1 MHSDNNRSGFKVMTG
16 LIGMVKPLLPVM
28 ILAII
33 MGVIGHLVATF
44 ITILGG
50 YGIVKTGNF
59 KIIFLVLILFAVF
72 RGVFR
77 YLEQMSNHYIAFKLL
92 EIIRNKVFSVLRKLA
107 PAKLEGRERGNLISI
122 ITTDIE
128 LLEVFYAHTISPICI
143 AVIYSIVMIIFLG
156 TNHWSYA
163 LIAAIS
169 YITVGLIIPVING
182 RMGKATG
189 ENYRSGFG
197 ELNSYVLDNLRGIKE
212 VLQYSQGKERLDNM
226 NKKSASIENKQEKLK
241 SLENKQTVITNS
253 VIILSS
259 MITLYV
265 SSRLIEV
272 GSIDNLQGIVS
283 IIGIMSSFG
292 PTAALASLS
301 NNLHQTLASGNRV
314 LNILEE
320 TPIVED
326 IVGQEDMPL
335 GDIKAHRV
343 DFTYADSNKQVLE
356 GFYADIQKGKING
369 ILGASGSGKSTFLKL
384 LMRFFKAD
392 SGEIRYI
399 DEEKSVEVNNINTQS
414 LRHNIS
420 YVTQETQVFS
430 DTIEENIKIAKLD
443 ATTEEV
449 IEAAKKASLHEFIMT
464 LSHGYKT
471 RLSELGESLS
481 GGERQR
487 LGIARAFLHNGDIM
501 LLDEPTSNLDSLN
514 EAVILKSL
522 QREKDKKTIVIV
534 SHRKSTMAIA
544 ESIMEV

>member
-1 MHSDNNRSGFKVMTG
+1 MHNEKNRSGFKVMAG
-16 LIGMVKPLLPVM
+16 LIGMVKPLVPFM

-33 MGVIGHLVATF
+33 MGVIGNLVATF

-50 YGIVKTGNF
+50 YGIVKTGDF
-59 KIIFLVLILFAVF
+59 KFIFIVLVLFAVF

-92 EIIRNKVFSVLRKLA
+92 EIIRNKVFGVLRKLA
-107 PAKLEGRERGNLISI
+107 PAKLEGKERGNLISI

-143 AVIYSIVMIIFLG
+143 AVIYSIVMIVFLG
-156 TNHWSYA
+156 VNHWSFA
-163 LIAAIS
+163 VIAVIA
-169 YITVGLIIPVING
+169 YIIVGLIIPIING
-182 RMGKATG
+182 RIGKNIG
-189 ENYRSGFG
+189 EEYRSGFG

-212 VLQYSQGKERLDNM
+212 VLQYDQGKERLDNM
-226 NKKSASIENKQEKLK
+226 NTKSASIENKQSKLK
-241 SLENKQTVITNS
+241 SLENKQAVITNS
-253 VIILSS
+253 VIMVTS

-265 SSRLIEV
+265 SYRLIEV
-272 GSIDNLQGIVS
+272 GSINNLQGIIS

-320 TPIVED
+320 KPMVED

-335 GDIKAHRV
+335 GDIKAYRI
-343 DFTYADSNKQVLE
+343 DFTYADSNKQVLD
-356 GFYADIQKGKING
+356 GFNATIKKGKING

-399 DEEKSVEVNNINTQS
+399 DKEKYVEVNNINTQS
-414 LRHNIS
+414 VRSNIS

-430 DTIEENIKIAKLD
+430 DTIEENIRIAKLD
-443 ATTEEV
+443 ATTDEV

-464 LSHGYKT
+464 LPHGYNT

-487 LGIARAFLHNGDIM
+487 IGIARAFLHDGDIM

-514 EAVILKSL
+514 EAVILKAL
-522 QREKDKKTIVIV
+522 ETEKDKKTIVIV

>member
-1 MHSDNNRSGFKVMTG
+1 MHNEKNRSGFKVMAG
-16 LIGMVKPLLPVM
+16 LIGMVKPLVPFM

-33 MGVIGHLVATF
+33 MGVIGNLVATF

-50 YGIVKTGNF
+50 YGIVKTGDF
-59 KIIFLVLILFAVF
+59 KFIFIVLVLFAVF

-92 EIIRNKVFSVLRKLA
+92 EIIRNKVFGVLRKLA
-107 PAKLEGRERGNLISI
+107 PAKLEGKERGNLISI

-143 AVIYSIVMIIFLG
+143 AVIYSIVMIVFLG
-156 TNHWSYA
+156 VNHWSFA
-163 LIAAIS
+163 VIAVIA
-169 YITVGLIIPVING
+169 YIIMGLIIPIING
-182 RMGKATG
+182 RIGKNIG
-189 ENYRSGFG
+189 EEYRSGFG

-212 VLQYSQGKERLDNM
+212 VLQYDQGKERLDNM
-226 NKKSASIENKQEKLK
+226 NTKSASIENKQSKLK
-241 SLENKQTVITNS
+241 SLENKQAVITNS
-253 VIILSS
+253 VIMVTS

-265 SSRLIEV
+265 SYRLIEV
-272 GSIDNLQGIVS
+272 GSINNLQGIIS

-320 TPIVED
+320 KPMVED
-326 IVGQEDMPL
+326 IVGQEDMPV
-335 GDIKAHRV
+335 GDIKAYRI
-343 DFTYADSNKQVLE
+343 DFTYADSNKQVLD
-356 GFYADIQKGKING
+356 GFNATIKKGKING

-384 LMRFFKAD
+384 LMRFFKAN

-399 DEEKSVEVNNINTQS
+399 DKEKSVEVNNINTQS
-414 LRHNIS
+414 VRSNIS

-430 DTIEENIKIAKLD
+430 DTIEENIRIAKLD
-443 ATTEEV
+443 ATTDEV

-464 LSHGYKT
+464 LPHGYNT

-487 LGIARAFLHNGDIM
+487 IGIARAFLHDGDIM

-514 EAVILKSL
+514 EAVILKAL
-522 QREKDKKTIVIV
+522 ETEKDKKTIVIV

>member
-1 MHSDNNRSGFKVMTG
+1 MHNEKNRSGFKVMAG
-16 LIGMVKPLLPVM
+16 LIGMVKPLVPFM

-33 MGVIGHLVATF
+33 MGVIGNLVATF

-50 YGIVKTGNF
+50 YGIVKTGDF
-59 KIIFLVLILFAVF
+59 KFIFIVLVLFAVF

-92 EIIRNKVFSVLRKLA
+92 EIIRNKVFGVLRKLA
-107 PAKLEGRERGNLISI
+107 PAKLEGKERGNLISI

-143 AVIYSIVMIIFLG
+143 AVIYSIVMIVFLG
-156 TNHWSYA
+156 VNHWSFA
-163 LIAAIS
+163 VIAVIA
-169 YITVGLIIPVING
+169 YIIMGLIIPIING
-182 RMGKATG
+182 RIGKNIG
-189 ENYRSGFG
+189 EEYRSGFG

-212 VLQYSQGKERLDNM
+212 VLQYDQGKERLDNM
-226 NKKSASIENKQEKLK
+226 NTKSASIENKQSKLK
-241 SLENKQTVITNS
+241 SLENKQAVITNS
-253 VIILSS
+253 VIMVTS

-265 SSRLIEV
+265 SYRLIEV
-272 GSIDNLQGIVS
+272 GSINNLQGIIS

-320 TPIVED
+320 KPMVED

-335 GDIKAHRV
+335 GDIKAYRI
-343 DFTYADSNKQVLE
+343 DFTYADSNKQVLD
-356 GFYADIQKGKING
+356 GFNATIKKGKING

-384 LMRFFKAD
+384 LMRFFKEN
-392 SGEIRYI
+392 SGEIRNI
-399 DEEKSVEVNNINTQS
+399 DKEKYVEVNNINTQS
-414 LRHNIS
+414 VRSNIS

-430 DTIEENIKIAKLD
+430 DTIEENIRIAKLD
-443 ATTEEV
+443 ATTDEV

-464 LSHGYKT
+464 LPHGYNT

-487 LGIARAFLHNGDIM
+487 IGIARAFLHDGDIM

-514 EAVILKSL
+514 EAVILKAL
-522 QREKDKKTIVIV
+522 ETEKDKKTIVIV

>member
-1 MHSDNNRSGFKVMTG
+1 MHNEKNRSGFKVMAG
-16 LIGMVKPLLPVM
+16 LIGMVKPLVPFM

-33 MGVIGHLVATF
+33 MGVIGNLVATF

-50 YGIVKTGNF
+50 YGIVKTGDF
-59 KIIFLVLILFAVF
+59 KFIFIVLVLFAVF

-92 EIIRNKVFSVLRKLA
+92 EIIRNKVFGVLRKLA
-107 PAKLEGRERGNLISI
+107 PAKLQGKERGNLISI

-143 AVIYSIVMIIFLG
+143 AVIYSIVMIVFLG
-156 TNHWSYA
+156 VNHWSFA
-163 LIAAIS
+163 VIAVIA
-169 YITVGLIIPVING
+169 YIIVGLIIPIING
-182 RMGKATG
+182 RIGKNIG
-189 ENYRSGFG
+189 EEYRSGFG

-212 VLQYSQGKERLDNM
+212 VLQYDQGKERLDNM
-226 NKKSASIENKQEKLK
+226 NTKSASIENKQSKLK
-241 SLENKQTVITNS
+241 SLENKQAVITNS
-253 VIILSS
+253 VIMVTS

-265 SSRLIEV
+265 SYRLIEV
-272 GSIDNLQGIVS
+272 GSINNLQGIIS

-320 TPIVED
+320 KPMVED
-326 IVGQEDMPL
+326 IVGQEDMPV
-335 GDIKAHRV
+335 GDIKAYRI
-343 DFTYADSNKQVLE
+343 DFTYADSNKQVLD
-356 GFYADIQKGKING
+356 GFNATIKKGKING

-399 DEEKSVEVNNINTQS
+399 DKEKSVEVNNINTQS
-414 LRHNIS
+414 LRSNIS

-430 DTIEENIKIAKLD
+430 DTIEENIRIAKLD
-443 ATTEEV
+443 ATTDEV

-464 LSHGYKT
+464 LPHGYNT

-487 LGIARAFLHNGDIM
+487 IGIARAFLHDGDIM

-514 EAVILKSL
+514 EAVILKAL
-522 QREKDKKTIVIV
+522 ETEKDKKTIVIV

>member
-1 MHSDNNRSGFKVMTG
+1 MHNEKNRSGFKVMAG
-16 LIGMVKPLLPVM
+16 LIGMVKPLVPFM

-33 MGVIGHLVATF
+33 MGVIGNLVATF

-50 YGIVKTGNF
+50 YGIVKTGDF
-59 KIIFLVLILFAVF
+59 KFIFIVLVLFAVF

-92 EIIRNKVFSVLRKLA
+92 EIIRNKVFGVLRKLA
-107 PAKLEGRERGNLISI
+107 PAKLEGKERGNLISI

-143 AVIYSIVMIIFLG
+143 AVIYSIVMIVFLG
-156 TNHWSYA
+156 VNHWSFA
-163 LIAAIS
+163 VIAVIA
-169 YITVGLIIPVING
+169 YIIMGLIIPIING
-182 RMGKATG
+182 RIGKNIG
-189 ENYRSGFG
+189 EEYRSGFG

-212 VLQYSQGKERLDNM
+212 VLQYDQGKERLDNM
-226 NKKSASIENKQEKLK
+226 NTKSASIENKQSKLK
-241 SLENKQTVITNS
+241 SLENKQAVITNS
-253 VIILSS
+253 VIMVTS

-265 SSRLIEV
+265 SYRLIEV
-272 GSIDNLQGIVS
+272 GSINNLQGIIS

-320 TPIVED
+320 KPMVED

-335 GDIKAHRV
+335 GDIKAYRI
-343 DFTYADSNKQVLE
+343 DFTYADSNKQVLD
-356 GFYADIQKGKING
+356 GFNATIKKGKING

-384 LMRFFKAD
+384 LMRFFKAN

-399 DEEKSVEVNNINTQS
+399 DKEKSVEVNNINTQS
-414 LRHNIS
+414 LRSNIS

-430 DTIEENIKIAKLD
+430 DTIEENIRIAKLD
-443 ATTEEV
+443 ATTDEV

-464 LSHGYKT
+464 LPHGYNT

-487 LGIARAFLHNGDIM
+487 IGIARAFLHDGDIM

-514 EAVILKSL
+514 EAVILKAL
-522 QREKDKKTIVIV
+522 ETEKDKKTIVIV

>member
-1 MHSDNNRSGFKVMTG
+1 MHNEKNRSGFKVMAG
-16 LIGMVKPLLPVM
+16 LIGMVKPLVPFM

-33 MGVIGHLVATF
+33 MGVIGNLVATF

-50 YGIVKTGNF
+50 YGIVKTGDF
-59 KIIFLVLILFAVF
+59 KFIFIVLVLFAVF

-92 EIIRNKVFSVLRKLA
+92 EIIRNKVFGVLRKLA
-107 PAKLEGRERGNLISI
+107 PAKLQGKERGNLISI

-143 AVIYSIVMIIFLG
+143 AVIYSIVMIVFLG
-156 TNHWSYA
+156 VNHWSFA
-163 LIAAIS
+163 VIAVIA
-169 YITVGLIIPVING
+169 YIIVGLIIPIING
-182 RMGKATG
+182 RIGKNIG
-189 ENYRSGFG
+189 EEYRSGFG

-212 VLQYSQGKERLDNM
+212 VLQYDQGKERLDNM
-226 NKKSASIENKQEKLK
+226 NTKSASIENKQSKLK
-241 SLENKQTVITNS
+241 SLENKQAVITNS
-253 VIILSS
+253 VIMVTS

-265 SSRLIEV
+265 SYRLIEV
-272 GSIDNLQGIVS
+272 GSINNLQGIIS

-320 TPIVED
+320 KPMVED
-326 IVGQEDMPL
+326 IVGQEDMPV
-335 GDIKAHRV
+335 GDIKAYRI
-343 DFTYADSNKQVLE
+343 DFTYADSNKQVLD
-356 GFYADIQKGKING
+356 GFNATIKKGKING

-399 DEEKSVEVNNINTQS
+399 DKEKSVEVNNINTQS
-414 LRHNIS
+414 LRSNIS

-430 DTIEENIKIAKLD
+430 DTIEENIRIAKLD
-443 ATTEEV
+443 ATTDEV

-464 LSHGYKT
+464 LPHGYNT

-487 LGIARAFLHNGDIM
+487 IGIARAFLHDGDIM

-514 EAVILKSL
+514 EAVILKAL
-522 QREKDKKTIVIV
+522 ETEKDKKTIVIV

-544 ESIMEV
+544 ESITEV

>member
-1 MHSDNNRSGFKVMTG
+1 MHNEKNRSGFKVMAG
-16 LIGMVKPLLPVM
+16 LIGMVKPLVPFM

-33 MGVIGHLVATF
+33 MGVIGNLVATF

-50 YGIVKTGNF
+50 YGIVKTGDF
-59 KIIFLVLILFAVF
+59 KFIFIVLVLFAVF

-92 EIIRNKVFSVLRKLA
+92 EIIRNKVFGVLRKLA
-107 PAKLEGRERGNLISI
+107 PAKLEGKERGNLISI

-143 AVIYSIVMIIFLG
+143 AVIYSIVMIVFLG
-156 TNHWSYA
+156 VNHWSFA
-163 LIAAIS
+163 VIAVIA
-169 YITVGLIIPVING
+169 YIIMGLIIPIING
-182 RMGKATG
+182 RIGKNIG
-189 ENYRSGFG
+189 EEYRSGFG

-212 VLQYSQGKERLDNM
+212 VLQYDQGKERLDNM
-226 NKKSASIENKQEKLK
+226 NTKSASIENKQSKLK
-241 SLENKQTVITNS
+241 SLENKQAVITNS
-253 VIILSS
+253 VIMVTS

-265 SSRLIEV
+265 SYRLIEV
-272 GSIDNLQGIVS
+272 GSINNLQGIIS

-320 TPIVED
+320 KPMAED
-326 IVGQEDMPL
+326 IVGQEDMPV
-335 GDIKAHRV
+335 GDIKAYRI
-343 DFTYADSNKQVLE
+343 DFTYADSNKQVLD
-356 GFYADIQKGKING
+356 GFNATIKKGKING

-399 DEEKSVEVNNINTQS
+399 DKEKYVEVNNINTQS
-414 LRHNIS
+414 LRSNIS

-430 DTIEENIKIAKLD
+430 DTIEENIRIAKLD
-443 ATTEEV
+443 ATTDEV

-464 LSHGYKT
+464 LPHGYNT

-487 LGIARAFLHNGDIM
+487 IGIARAFLHDGDIM

-514 EAVILKSL
+514 EAVILKAL
-522 QREKDKKTIVIV
+522 ETEKDKKTIVIV

>member
-1 MHSDNNRSGFKVMTG
+1 MHNEKNRSGFKVMAG
-16 LIGMVKPLLPVM
+16 LIGMVKPLVPFM

-33 MGVIGHLVATF
+33 MGVIGNLVATF

-50 YGIVKTGNF
+50 YGIVKTGDF
-59 KIIFLVLILFAVF
+59 KFIFIVLVLFAVF

-92 EIIRNKVFSVLRKLA
+92 EIIRNKVFGVLRKLA
-107 PAKLEGRERGNLISI
+107 PAKLEGKERGNLISI

-143 AVIYSIVMIIFLG
+143 AVIYSIVMIVFLG
-156 TNHWSYA
+156 VNHWSFA
-163 LIAAIS
+163 VIAVIA
-169 YITVGLIIPVING
+169 YIIVGLIIPIING
-182 RMGKATG
+182 RIGKNIG
-189 ENYRSGFG
+189 EEYRSGFG

-212 VLQYSQGKERLDNM
+212 VLQYDQGKERLDNM
-226 NKKSASIENKQEKLK
+226 NTKSDSIENKQSKLK
-241 SLENKQTVITNS
+241 SLENKQAVITNS
-253 VIILSS
+253 VIMVTS

-265 SSRLIEV
+265 SYRLIEV
-272 GSIDNLQGIVS
+272 GSINNLQGIIS

-320 TPIVED
+320 KPMVED
-326 IVGQEDMPL
+326 IVGQEDMPV
-335 GDIKAHRV
+335 GDIKAYRI
-343 DFTYADSNKQVLE
+343 DFTYADSNKQVLD
-356 GFYADIQKGKING
+356 GFNATIKKGKING

-399 DEEKSVEVNNINTQS
+399 DKEKSVEVNNINTQS
-414 LRHNIS
+414 LRSNIS

-430 DTIEENIKIAKLD
+430 DTIEENIRIAKLD
-443 ATTEEV
+443 ATTDEV

-464 LSHGYKT
+464 LPHGYNT

-487 LGIARAFLHNGDIM
+487 IGIARAFLHDGDIM

-514 EAVILKSL
+514 EAVILKAL
-522 QREKDKKTIVIV
+522 ETEKDKKTIVIV